1 MSVTTPPEVGQRY
14 WLNKLK
20 VEWEVVTITEDGTQV
35 LLEQKTGAILGGIRG
50 NSPMRYGANSV
61 PRVRRWVAV
70 SELLL
75 IKDKK

>member
-1 MSVTTPPEVGQRY
+1 MSVVTPEVGHRY

-20 VEWEVVTITEDGTQV
+20 VEWEVVTITEDGTQA

-50 NSPMRYGANSV
+50 NSPMRYGADWSRA
-61 PRVRRWVAV
+61 RVRCWVAV
-70 SELLL
+70 SELLP